1 MKKDIIIALI
11 AITLFSCTKET
22 GVTEEQTKKV
32 KVNPQAEAVLAAMTL
47 THNSDGTFSIDF
59 GGSTDV
65 IYVYLVWGNQLSVSG
80 NVIAIA
86 SGETLNANGTYTAWG
101 SATFYQAVVT
111 TGSLIP
117 VNGVVGT
124 NWVFNYSNVV
134 Q

>member
-1 MKKDIIIALI
+1 MKKLIIAVL

-32 KVNPQAEAVLAAMTL
+32 KVNPQAEAVLAMTL
-47 THNSDGTFSIDF
+47 THNTDGTFSINF
-59 GGSTDV
+59 GGATDV
-65 IYVYLVWGNQLSVSG
+65 IYVYLVWGNSLSVSG

-86 SGETLNANGTYTAWG
+86 SGETLNANGTYTPWG
-101 SATFYQAVVT
+101 SATYFQAVVT
-111 TGSLIP
+111 TGSLVP

-124 NWVFNYSNVV
+124 DWVFNYSNVV

>member
-1 MKKDIIIALI
+1 MKKLLIALI

-32 KVNPQAEAVLAAMTL
+32 KVNPQAEAVLAMTL
-47 THNSDGTFSIDF
+47 THNTDGTFSINF
-59 GGSTDV
+59 GGATDV
-65 IYVYLVWGNQLSVSG
+65 IYVYLVWGNSLSVSG

-86 SGETLNANGTYTAWG
+86 SGETLNTNGTYTAWG
-101 SATFYQAVVT
+101 SGTFYQAVVT
-111 TGSLIP
+111 TGSLVS

-124 NWVFNYSNVV
+124 DWVFNYSNVV

>member
-1 MKKDIIIALI
+1 MKKIIIALI

-32 KVNPQAEAVLAAMTL
+32 KVNPQAEVLAMTL
-47 THNSDGTFSIDF
+47 IHNSDGTFSIDF
-59 GGSTDV
+59 GGATDV
-65 IYVYLVWGNQLSVSG
+65 IYVYLVWGNSLSVSG

-86 SGETLNANGTYTAWG
+86 SGETLNANGTYTPWG
-101 SATFYQAVVT
+101 SATYFQAVVT
-111 TGSLIP
+111 TGSLVP

-124 NWVFNYSNVV
+124 DWVFNYSNVV

>member
-1 MKKDIIIALI
+1 MKNLIIAVL

-32 KVNPQAEAVLAAMTL
+32 KVNPQAEAVLAMTL
-47 THNSDGTFSIDF
+47 THNTDGTFSINF
-59 GGSTDV
+59 GGATDV
-65 IYVYLVWGNQLSVSG
+65 IYVYLVWGNSLSVSG

-86 SGETLNANGTYTAWG
+86 SGETLNTNGTYTAWG
-101 SATFYQAVVT
+101 SATYFQAIVT

-124 NWVFNYSNVV
+124 DWVFNYSNVV

>member
-1 MKKDIIIALI
+1 MKNLIIALI

-32 KVNPQAEAVLAAMTL
+32 KVNPQAEAVLAMTL
-47 THNSDGTFSIDF
+47 THNTDGTFSINF
-59 GGSTDV
+59 GGATDV
-65 IYVYLVWGNQLSVSG
+65 IYVYLVWGNSLSVSG

-101 SATFYQAVVT
+101 SGTFYQAVVT
-111 TGSLIP
+111 TGSLVS

-124 NWVFNYSNVV
+124 DWVFNYSNVV

>member
-1 MKKDIIIALI
+1 MKYLIIAVL

-22 GVTEEQTKKV
+22 GVIEEQTKKV
-32 KVNPQAEAVLAAMTL
+32 KSVPQAEAVLAAMTL

-59 GGSTDV
+59 GGATDV
-65 IYVYLVWGNQLSVSG
+65 IYVYLVWGNSLSVSG

-86 SGETLNANGTYTAWG
+86 SGETLNTNGTYTAWG
-101 SATFYQAVVT
+101 SGTFYQAIVT

-117 VNGVVGT
+117 VNGVIGV

>member
-1 MKKDIIIALI
+1 MKNLIIALI

-32 KVNPQAEAVLAAMTL
+32 KVNPQAEAVLAMTL
-47 THNSDGTFSIDF
+47 THNTDGTFSINF
-59 GGSTDV
+59 GGATDV
-65 IYVYLVWGNQLSVSG
+65 IYVYLVWGNSLSVSG

-86 SGETLNANGTYTAWG
+86 SGETLNANGTYTPWG
-101 SATFYQAVVT
+101 SATYFQAVVT
-111 TGSLIP
+111 TGSLVP

-124 NWVFNYSNVV
+124 DWVFNYSNVV

>member
-1 MKKDIIIALI
+1 MKNLIIAVL

-22 GVTEEQTKKV
+22 SSPELETKKV
-32 KVNPQAEAVLAAMTL
+32 KNVPQSEAVLAAMTL
-47 THNSDGTFSIDF
+47 THNADGTFSVDF
-59 GGSTDV
+59 GGATDV
-65 IYVYLVWGNQLSVSG
+65 IYVYLVWGNSLSGSG

-101 SATFYQAVVT
+101 SGTFYQAVVT
-111 TGSLIP
+111 TGSLVP

-124 NWVFNYSNVV
+124 DWVFNYSNVV